1 MAMMEDASFA
11 QGMFVTLWPKVE
23 RCHNY
28 VELLVTAQEKLQKTI
43 DQLITGLE
51 EAEKAE
57 GCSLV
62 SYADR
67 LRNFPARVERLQ
79 KKLERIEDRLLAMK
93 ESRNYKMP
101 SMVECSTEKK
111 SVVFTD
117 PLF

>member
-28 VELLVTAQEKLQKTI
+28 VELLLIAQENLQQTV
-43 DQLITGLE
+43 DQLITGLQ

-57 GCSLV
+57 GSALV

-79 KKLERIEDRLLAMK
+79 EKLERIEDRLLALK
-93 ESRNYKMP
+93 ESRNDGVR
-101 SMVECSTEKK
+101 SMAEFLTEK